1 MKYKRIYAAAAML
14 LIFSAII
21 GCGNST
27 DKAVSKETANSVEH
41 ETSDAADYSKIK
53 VGVISTPGKDDGGW
67 CQATYECIMEAAGNM
82 GMSEE
87 QIVFVDNV
95 PEEISEVS
103 NVISRLVNDGC
114 TMILSAAAGYKDAI
128 DAAGKEYPEIQ
139 FIQFEGN
146 VTDNVI
152 EYGIRDYQAMFV
164 CGYISALMSEN
175 DDLGFCGGYPTS
187 SVIRS
192 INAYAQGAKYANPNA
207 KVRIVFANSW
217 FDPAAEKECAN
228 SLIAAGV
235 TCMGISTSSPSI
247 PQTCQ
252 EAGVYCTG
260 YQVDMHDYAP
270 EAIMVSFMWNW
281 TPIFEEI
288 ITQSAKNDLKPYGE
302 NYLWGVE
309 HDCAQLSEINS
320 AIVPKEISDK
330 AEEVQAKILSGEI
343 DVFAG
348 EIKDNNG
355 NIIVPDGE
363 TMPDERIL
371 DIGCLFDNV
380 IGTIPE

>member
-1 MKYKRIYAAAAML
+1 
-14 LIFSAII
+14 
-21 GCGNST
+21 
-27 DKAVSKETANSVEH
+27 
-41 ETSDAADYSKIK
+41 
-53 VGVISTPGKDDGGW
+53 
-67 CQATYECIMEAAGNM
+67 
-82 GMSEE
+82 
-87 QIVFVDNV
+87 
-95 PEEISEVS
+95 
-103 NVISRLVNDGC
+103 
-114 TMILSAAAGYKDAI
+114 
-128 DAAGKEYPEIQ
+128 
-139 FIQFEGN
+139 
-146 VTDNVI
+146 
-152 EYGIRDYQAMFV
+152 
-164 CGYISALMSEN
+164 
-175 DDLGFCGGYPTS
+175 
-187 SVIRS
+187 
-192 INAYAQGAKYANPNA
+192 
-207 KVRIVFANSW
+207 
-217 FDPAAEKECAN
+217 
-228 SLIAAGV
+228 
-235 TCMGISTSSPSI
+235 MGISTSSPSI